1 MQSLLNRAVPV
12 LSLLLIASMVFAQE
26 AQTAMGLNVMIASLP
41 IIIGVLLVVCLYQF
55 NED

>member
-1 MQSLLNRAVPV
+1 
-12 LSLLLIASMVFAQE
+12 MVFAQE
-26 AQTAMGLNVMIASLP
+26 AQTTMGLNVMIASLP